1 MNVSVIIPVYNEEKY
16 IEETIMSI
24 ENQTYDKSKI
34 EVIVVDGM
42 SSDKT
47 VDILNNL
54 KDQLNISMKIEINKK
69 RIAPTAMNIGIKVA
83 TGDVIIRIDGHSYM
97 DKNFIKEAISFIS
110 DRKVDCVGG
119 PIYTINNSFIGEA
132 ISKAMSCP
140 FGVGNAKFRYSSEET
155 YVDTLAFGAYK
166 KDVFEEV
173 GLFDEELVRNQDDEF
188 NLRLVRSGGKILL
201 TPNIKSYYYS
211 RSSIKKLWKQYF
223 QYGYWKVRVIQKH
236 KIPSSIRQLVP
247 ATFVTTIVTLSV
259 LSIFSK
265 IALVMLSGILFL
277 YITFSIVFSI
287 MACKF
292 KEKKFI
298 GILPMIFLILHISYG
313 IGFLKGI
320 LDFGIFNKANSKYA
334 ISNR

>member
-54 KDQLNISMKIEINKK
+54 KDQLNISIKIEINKK

-110 DRKVDCVGG
+110 DREVDCVGG
-119 PIYTINNSFIGEA
+119 PIYTINNSFMGEA

-140 FGVGNAKFRYSSEET
+140 FGVGDAKFRYSSEET

-277 YITFSIVFSI
+277 YTTFSIVFSI